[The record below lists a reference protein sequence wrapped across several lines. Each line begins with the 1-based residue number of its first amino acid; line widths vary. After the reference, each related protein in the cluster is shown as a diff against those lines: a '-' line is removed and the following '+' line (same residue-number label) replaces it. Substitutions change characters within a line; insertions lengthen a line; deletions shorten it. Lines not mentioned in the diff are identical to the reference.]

1 MIESRRALFLCR
13 HCQALVYVERR
24 GSRGV
29 QPCPRCR
36 AVDLESVVVPHAAC
50 DTQALGHLLGTDL
63 SR

>member
-1 MIESRRALFLCR
+1 MAESRRALFLCR

-24 GSRGV
+24 GARGV

-36 AVDLESVVVPHAAC
+36 AGDLESVTVPHATYA
-50 DTQALGHLLGTDL
+50 TQALGHLLGVDL